1 MEQVNFIHME
11 NGTREEYEFLDN
23 LEKQYIEGL
32 PDRLLQALRALEN
45 TITGYKVSR
54 LEHSLQSAT
63 HALRAG
69 EPTEMVVAA
78 LLHDLGDELAPHS
91 HSEYAAA
98 ILRPYVSEKTYW
110 IIKHHGVFQMYY
122 YSHFLGGD
130 RNARDMF
137 KDHQWYQDAVDF
149 CAHYDQNCFDPD
161 FDTEPLET
169 FEPMVRE
176 IFAHP
181 RLDDVE
187 HSVRFGTSA
196 A

>member
-1 MEQVNFIHME
+1 MDQVNFTQMAD
-11 NGTREEYEFLDN
+11 GTREEYEFLDA
-23 LEKQYIEGL
+23 LEKQYVDGL
-32 PDRLLQALRALEN
+32 ADRLLETLRGLES
-45 TITGYKVSR
+45 TISGYKVTR

-69 EPTEMVVAA
+69 ESTEMVVAA
-78 LLHDLGDELAPHS
+78 LLHDIGDSLAPHS

-98 ILRPYVSEKTYW
+98 VLRPYVSEKTYW
-110 IIKHHGVFQMYY
+110 VIKHHGVFQLYY
-122 YSHFLGGD
+122 YAHHLGGD
-130 RNARDMF
+130 RNARERF
-137 KDHQWYQDAVDF
+137 KDHPWYQDVVDF
-149 CAHYDQNCFDPD
+149 CANYDQNCFDPD

-176 IFAHP
+176 IFAQP
-181 RLDDVE
+181 RLDDAE